1 LIAEES
7 VIFARVVCPLVFVVL
22 AASAVQAID
31 YVELRRAGRTHHVEG
46 KLIVEAQ
53 DGGLLLESPTGE
65 LWAVTPDELVKHTS
79 DDKPFVPVDADAIG
93 EALLKELG
101 GDFAIHNT
109 AHYVIAYNTSK
120 AYAQWCGA
128 LYERLFSS
136 FYNYWERR
144 GLKLTQPSRPLV
156 AVVFDTQGAY
166 VTYARPELG
175 EAAPAIIGY
184 YNLQS
189 NRVVMYDLTRAGGG
203 ERRAG
208 TMKQIN
214 AVLARPEASNTVATI
229 IHEATHQIA
238 FNAGLHQ
245 RLADIPLWLSEGL
258 AMFFETPDLSSSKG
272 WRTIGAINRPRL
284 VRFRQYLK
292 NRPADSLTTLIA
304 DDKRFRDTA
313 TALDAYAEAWSL
325 NYFLI
330 NRYPKQYA
338 EYLKALGAKG
348 PLLSDTP
355 EERLAEFRKAFG
367 DDLGELDREFQQQL
381 RRLGP

>member
-1 LIAEES
+1 MRQISHLPQLG
-7 VIFARVVCPLVFVVL
+7 IFAVIVFG
-22 AASAVQAID
+22 ASTASAID
-31 YVELRRAGRTHHVEG
+31 YVELRRDGRTHHVEG

-53 DGGLLLESPTGE
+53 DGGLLVQSPTGM
-65 LWAVTPDELVKHTS
+65 LWAVTPEEIVKHTN
-79 DDKPFVPVDADAIG
+79 DEKPYAAADAKEIG
-93 EALLKELG
+93 DALIAELG
-101 GDFAIHNT
+101 GDFAIHTT

-128 LYERLFSS
+128 LYERLHSS

-144 GLKLTQPSRPLV
+144 GLKLTEPEQPLV
-156 AVVFDTQGAY
+156 AVVFDTQDAY
-166 VTYARPELG
+166 VAYARPELG
-175 EAAPAIIGY
+175 EAAGSIIGY

-203 ERRAG
+203 KRAG

-214 AVLARPEASNTVATI
+214 AVLARPEASSTVATI

-245 RLADIPLWLSEGL
+245 RLADIPLWLSEGF

-284 VRFRQYLK
+284 QRFRLYLK
-292 NRPADSLTTLIA
+292 KRPADSLTTLIA
-304 DDKRFRDTA
+304 DDRRFRDTA

-330 NRYPKQYA
+330 NRYPEEYS
-338 EYLKALGAKG
+338 EYLKALGTKG
-348 PLLSDTP
+348 PLLTDTP

-367 DDLGELDREFQQQL
+367 DDLDALDQEFQQQL